1 MFEWIVG
8 YNILR
13 LNQPCLSFTTLKM
26 KKLISKLRLLLTVVS
41 SLPSYL
47 HGISLYQLLRQL
59 LILTFLILILRIV
72 YSLFFLCLFDPLFNN
87 LLVYQAMQATDS
99 YPKQILSLKAWW
111 LFKLFSSEL
120 TTNTLWSL
128 LMHCSP
134 LILTI
139 NIHHGFWPSSLLS
152 LTLSDGV
159 FV

>member
-87 LLVYQAMQATDS
+87 LLVYQAMHATDS

-111 LFKLFSSEL
+111 LFKLFYYLQNLLL
-120 TTNTLWSL
+120 THYY
-128 LMHCSP
+128 HCSC
-134 LILTI
+134 TA
-139 NIHHGFWPSSLLS
+139 HH
-152 LTLSDGV
+152 
-159 FV
+159 